1 MKEKSRGQISEVRSH
16 RRINFDIQRVS
27 PHKLCRTARVT
38 KHACFNAARLDWVP
52 GIPDEPPFKD
62 WQRKIIM
69 KSITAIL
76 ATTFL
81 ILSPVPFVQAQGT
94 PKPAANEKTAAP
106 AGAGKRT
113 DVYHVHFTK
122 AALGKAAQLG
132 DWLKTPDPKAPMPGH
147 FAVLRH
153 QDGDVWDY
161 VAIEHLGTK
170 ASVEAAGTAV
180 PPDKR
185 DLSEWHNDTFV
196 NGPSWEEFTRAM
208 GIDSDSAA
216 KTSGSVYV
224 VSVYRPAPGHRDGLE
239 KMLSETPQPTD
250 TSAGNVLMQHLEGG
264 PWTFLT
270 IARYNSWE
278 DYATNEKNSVAQT
291 NKKEGGW
298 FRLRDHTNFHNDTL
312 TDRIA
317 P

>member
-1 MKEKSRGQISEVRSH
+1 MK
-16 RRINFDIQRVS
+16 
-27 PHKLCRTARVT
+27 L
-38 KHACFNAARLDWVP
+38 
-52 GIPDEPPFKD
+52 
-62 WQRKIIM
+62 
-69 KSITAIL
+69 ITPIL

-81 ILSPVPFVQAQGT
+81 LLSTVPFVHAQS
-94 PKPAANEKTAAP
+94 AATTAASEKTAAP

-113 DVYHVHFTK
+113 DVYHIHFTK

-147 FAVLRH
+147 FVVLRH
-153 QDGDVWDY
+153 QDGDAWDY

-170 ASVEAAGTAV
+170 ATVEAAGTAV
-180 PPDKR
+180 PQDKR
-185 DLSEWHNDTFV
+185 DLSDWHNDTFV

-208 GIDSDSAA
+208 GIDSDSKA
-216 KTSGSVYV
+216 KTSGSLYV

-239 KMLSETPQPTD
+239 KMLSETPQPPD

>member
-1 MKEKSRGQISEVRSH
+1 
-16 RRINFDIQRVS
+16 
-27 PHKLCRTARVT
+27 
-38 KHACFNAARLDWVP
+38 
-52 GIPDEPPFKD
+52 
-62 WQRKIIM
+62 M

-81 ILSPVPFVQAQGT
+81 LLSPVPFVQAQGT
-94 PKPAANEKTAAP
+94 PKPATTEKSAAP

-122 AALGKAAQLG
+122 AALGKGAQLG

-147 FAVLRH
+147 FVVLRH
-153 QDGDVWDY
+153 QDGDAWDY
-161 VAIEHLGTK
+161 VAIEHIGTK

-180 PPDKR
+180 PSDKR
-185 DLSEWHNDTFV
+185 DVSDWHNDTFV

-208 GIDSDSAA
+208 GIDGDSAA

-224 VSVYRPAPGHRDGLE
+224 VSVYRPAPGHREGAE
-239 KMLSETPQPTD
+239 KMLSEGPSRPTD
-250 TSAGNVLMQHLEGG
+250 TSAGNVLMQHLEGS

-291 NKKEGGW
+291 AKKEGGW
-298 FRLRDHTNFHNDTL
+298 FRLRDHIDFHNDTL

>member
-1 MKEKSRGQISEVRSH
+1 
-16 RRINFDIQRVS
+16 
-27 PHKLCRTARVT
+27 
-38 KHACFNAARLDWVP
+38 
-52 GIPDEPPFKD
+52 
-62 WQRKIIM
+62 M
-69 KSITAIL
+69 KSITPIL

-81 ILSPVPFVQAQGT
+81 LLSTVPFIEAQS
-94 PKPAANEKTAAP
+94 AATATASEKTAVP

-122 AALGKAAQLG
+122 AALGKGAQLG

-147 FAVLRH
+147 FVVFRH
-153 QDGDVWDY
+153 QDGDAWDY

-239 KMLSETPQPTD
+239 KMLGEAPTPPID
-250 TSAGNVLMQHLEGG
+250 TSGGNVLMQHLEGG

-278 DYATNEKNSVAQT
+278 DYATGKKNSVAQT
-291 NKKEGGW
+291 GKKDNGW
-298 FRLRDHTNFHNDTL
+298 LRLRDHTNFHNDTL

>member
-1 MKEKSRGQISEVRSH
+1 
-16 RRINFDIQRVS
+16 
-27 PHKLCRTARVT
+27 
-38 KHACFNAARLDWVP
+38 
-52 GIPDEPPFKD
+52 
-62 WQRKIIM
+62 M
-69 KSITAIL
+69 KSITPIL

-81 ILSPVPFVQAQGT
+81 LLSPVPFVQAQST
-94 PKPAANEKTAAP
+94 PTPAASEKTAAP

-147 FAVLRH
+147 FLVLRH
-153 QDGDVWDY
+153 QEGDAWDY
-161 VAIEHLGTK
+161 VVITHFGTK
-170 ASVEAAGTAV
+170 ATVEAAGNPA

-208 GIDSDSAA
+208 GIDGDSAA

-224 VSVYRPAPGHRDGLE
+224 VSVFRAAPGHRDQLE
-239 KMLSETPQPTD
+239 KMLGEAPGRPAD
-250 TSAGNVLMQHLEGG
+250 TTAGGVLMQHLEGS
-264 PWTFLT
+264 PWQFLT
-270 IARYNSWE
+270 IARYNSWQ
-278 DYATNEKNSVAQT
+278 DFATNDSNNVAQT
-291 NKKEGGW
+291 NKKQGGW
-298 FRLRDHTNFHNDTL
+298 FRLREHAPFHNDTL

>member
-1 MKEKSRGQISEVRSH
+1 
-16 RRINFDIQRVS
+16 
-27 PHKLCRTARVT
+27 
-38 KHACFNAARLDWVP
+38 
-52 GIPDEPPFKD
+52 
-62 WQRKIIM
+62 M

-81 ILSPVPFVQAQGT
+81 LLSPVPFVQAQGT
-94 PKPAANEKTAAP
+94 PTLAASQKTTAP

-147 FAVLRH
+147 FVVFRH
-153 QDGDVWDY
+153 QDGDAWDY

-185 DLSEWHNDTFV
+185 DLSDWHNDTFV

-208 GIDSDSAA
+208 GIDSDSKA
-216 KTSGSVYV
+216 KTTGSVYS
-224 VSVYRPAPGHRDGLE
+224 VSYYRPAPGHREQLE
-239 KMLSETPQPTD
+239 KMLGELPNAADD
-250 TSAGNVLMQHLEGG
+250 TTAGNVLMQHLEGAD
-264 PWTFLT
+264 WTFLA
-270 IARYNSWE
+270 IARYNSW
-278 DYATNEKNSVAQT
+278 DDFAKGEKNSIPQT
-291 NKKEGGW
+291 TKKDSPW
-298 FRLRDHTNFHNDTL
+298 ARLRDHTDFHIDTL